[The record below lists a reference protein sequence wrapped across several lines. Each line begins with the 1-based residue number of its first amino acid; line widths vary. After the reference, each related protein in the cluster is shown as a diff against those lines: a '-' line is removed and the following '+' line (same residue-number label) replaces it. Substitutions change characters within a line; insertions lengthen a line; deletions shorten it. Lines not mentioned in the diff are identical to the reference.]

1 MYSHIGSNEV
11 QAAMARA
18 RMQGKTLPNVEINT
32 YSMRPGRRNFNVYGT
47 VGGEQGVFGELVP
60 GCNNGGKVWV
70 RYVDRVADCLSMDIA
85 NPEEL
90 IVFLCA
96 MHAWG
101 AAGAGCD
108 AVHAHRRDSKALKG
122 AEHA

>member
-47 VGGEQGVFGELVP
+47 VGGEQGG
-60 GCNNGGKVWV
+60 V
-70 RYVDRVADCLSMDIA
+70 RRACPRVQQ
-85 NPEEL
+85 
-90 IVFLCA
+90 
-96 MHAWG
+96 WG
-101 AAGAGCD
+101 QGLGPL
-108 AVHAHRRDSKALKG
+108 RGQNR
-122 AEHA
+122 